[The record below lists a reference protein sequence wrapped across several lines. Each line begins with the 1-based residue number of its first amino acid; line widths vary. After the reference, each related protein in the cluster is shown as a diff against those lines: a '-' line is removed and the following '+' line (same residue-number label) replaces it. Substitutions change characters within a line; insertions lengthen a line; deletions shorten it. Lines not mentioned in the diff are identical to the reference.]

1 MSVLVLAERDGAQ
14 LKPSTYQAMTAAAVW
29 ELPIDLLVYGDE
41 VEVAAA
47 EAKQLAGVRRVL
59 TAEAGHFQ
67 YPLVEDV
74 QELVLSIAS
83 QYTHILSAHSVFGK
97 SVVPGIAAR
106 LDIAPITDVIE
117 IQAPSTYVRP
127 AYAGNI
133 LTTIENH
140 EPVQIITVRATAF
153 RATVS
158 RTNDQGDDA
167 ELISI
172 DVPPAR
178 EISQWISEQ
187 LTHSER
193 PELNS
198 ARVVI
203 AGGRSL
209 GEDFNALLDPIAVQL
224 DAAIGATRACVDAGF
239 AANDLQVGQTGTII
253 APELYI
259 AVGISGAMQHLAGIK
274 DSKIIVAINHDPDA
288 PIFKHADYGLVGDL
302 FTVLPELN
310 AALQLNAELQQP

>member
-1 MSVLVLAERDGAQ
+1 MSVLVLAEREGKQ
-14 LKPSTYQAMTAAAVW
+14 LKPSTYQAVAAAAAW
-29 ELPIDLLVYGDE
+29 HLPIDLLVYGDD
-41 VEVAAA
+41 VGIVAA

-59 TAEAGHFQ
+59 VAQAAHFQ
-67 YPLVEDV
+67 HPLVEDV
-74 QELVLSIAS
+74 QDLVLSIANEYS
-83 QYTHILSAHSVFGK
+83 HILSAHSVFGK
-97 SVVPGIAAR
+97 SVLPGIAAR

-117 IQAPSTYVRP
+117 IKAPSTYVRP
-127 AYAGNI
+127 GYAGNI
-133 LTTIENH
+133 LSTIENY
-140 EPVQIITVRATAF
+140 EPVQVITVRATAF
-153 RATVS
+153 RAIT
-158 RTNDQGDDA
+158 RGGDA
-167 ELISI
+167 EIIAI

-178 EISQWISEQ
+178 GISQWISEQ

-209 GEDFNALLDPIAVQL
+209 GEEFNALLDPIAVQL

-288 PIFKHADYGLVGDL
+288 PIFKHADYGLVADL
-302 FTVLPELN
+302 FTALPELN
-310 AALQLNAELQQP
+310 SALQQN

>member
-1 MSVLVLAERDGAQ
+1 MSILVLVEHDGKQ
-14 LKPSTYQAMTAAAVW
+14 LKPSAYQVVTAAAVW
-29 ELPIDLLVYGDE
+29 QLPIDILVYGDE
-41 VEVAAA
+41 LGAVVT
-47 EAKQLAGVRRVL
+47 EAQQLAGVRRVL
-59 TAEAGHFQ
+59 VAQAEHLQ
-67 YPLVEDV
+67 HPLVEDV
-74 QELVLSIAS
+74 QELVLSIAN
-83 QYTHILSAHSVFGK
+83 QYSHILSAHSVFGK

-106 LDIAPITDVIE
+106 LDVAPITDVID

-133 LTTIENH
+133 LSTIEN
-140 EPVQIITVRATAF
+140 EQSLQIITVRATAF
-153 RATVS
+153 RAIG
-158 RTNDQGDDA
+158 RAGDA
-167 ELISI
+167 EVLAI
-172 DVPPAR
+172 DVPAAR
-178 EISQWISEQ
+178 GISQWIGEQ

-209 GEDFNALLDPIAVQL
+209 GEEFNTLLNPIAEQL

-288 PIFKHADYGLVGDL
+288 PIFKHADYGLVADL

-310 AALQLNAELQQP
+310 SELTAALQQH

>member
-1 MSVLVLAERDGAQ
+1 MSVLVLAERDGKQ
-14 LKPSTYQAMTAAAVW
+14 LKSSTYQAVTAAAAW
-29 ELPIDLLVYGDE
+29 QLPIDLLVYGND
-41 VEVAAA
+41 VDAVAT
-47 EAKQLAGVRRVL
+47 EAQQLVGVRRVL
-59 TAEAGHFQ
+59 VAQAEHLQ
-67 YPLVEDV
+67 HPLVEDV
-74 QELVLSIAS
+74 QELVLGIAN
-83 QYTHILSAHSVFGK
+83 QYTHILSAHTVFGK

-117 IQAPSTYVRP
+117 IQSPSTYVRP

-133 LTTIENH
+133 LSTVESVET
-140 EPVQIITVRATAF
+140 VQIITVRATAF
-153 RATVS
+153 RAST
-158 RTNDQGDDA
+158 RGGDA
-167 ELISI
+167 ELVAI
-172 DVPPAR
+172 DAPPAR
-178 EISQWISEQ
+178 GISQWVSEQ

-209 GEDFNALLDPIAVQL
+209 GEEFNALLDPIAIQL

-288 PIFKHADYGLVGDL
+288 PIFKHADYGLVADL
-302 FTVLPELN
+302 FSVLPELN
-310 AALQLNAELQQP
+310 TALQTP

>member
-1 MSVLVLAERDGAQ
+1 MSVLVLAEREGKQ
-14 LKPSTYQAMTAAAVW
+14 LKPSTYQAVTAAAVW
-29 ELPIDLLVYGDE
+29 QLPIDLLVYGDD
-41 VEVAAA
+41 VEAIAA
-47 EAKQLAGVRRVL
+47 EAKQFAGVRRVL
-59 TAEAGHFQ
+59 IAQAAHLRHA
-67 YPLVEDV
+67 LVEDV
-74 QELVLSIAS
+74 QALVLNIAK
-83 QYTHILSAHSVFGK
+83 QYTHILSAHTVFGK

-127 AYAGNI
+127 SYAGNI
-133 LTTIENH
+133 LSTIENY
-140 EPVQIITVRATAF
+140 EPVQVITVRATAF
-153 RATVS
+153 RAIT
-158 RTNDQGDDA
+158 RGGDA
-167 ELISI
+167 EIVAI
-172 DVPPAR
+172 DVLPVR
-178 EISQWISEQ
+178 GISQWISEQ

-209 GEDFNALLDPIAVQL
+209 GEEFNSLLDPIAVQL

-288 PIFKHADYGLVGDL
+288 PIFKHADYGLVADL
-302 FTVLPELN
+302 FTALPELS
-310 AALQLNAELQQP
+310 AALQQH

>member
-1 MSVLVLAERDGAQ
+1 MSVLVLAERGGKQ
-14 LKPSTYQAMTAAAVW
+14 LKPSTYQAVTAAAAW
-29 ELPIDLLVYGDE
+29 KSPIDILVYGDD
-41 VEVAAA
+41 VEAAAA
-47 EAKQLAGVRRVL
+47 EARQLVGVRRVL
-59 TAEAGHFQ
+59 FAQAGHFQ
-67 YPLVEDV
+67 HPLVEDV

-83 QYTHILSAHSVFGK
+83 QYSHILSAHSVFGK

-127 AYAGNI
+127 SYAGNI
-133 LTTIENH
+133 LSTIVNH
-140 EPVQIITVRATAF
+140 ESVQIITVRATAF
-153 RATVS
+153 RATAS
-158 RTNDQGDDA
+158 HANERGDDA
-167 ELISI
+167 EIISI

-178 EISQWISEQ
+178 GISQWISEQ

-209 GEDFNALLDPIAVQL
+209 GEEFNALLDPIAVQL

-302 FTVLPELN
+302 FTVLPEL
-310 AALQLNAELQQP
+310 ATELTTALQQP

>member
-1 MSVLVLAERDGAQ
+1 MSVLVLAEREGKQ
-14 LKPSTYQAMTAAAVW
+14 LKPSTYQAVAAAAAW
-29 ELPIDLLVYGDE
+29 HLPIDLLVYGDD
-41 VEVAAA
+41 VGIVAA

-59 TAEAGHFQ
+59 VAQAAHFQ
-67 YPLVEDV
+67 HPLVEDV
-74 QELVLSIAS
+74 QGLVLSIANEYS
-83 QYTHILSAHSVFGK
+83 HILSAHSVFGK
-97 SVVPGIAAR
+97 SVLPGIAAR

-127 AYAGNI
+127 GYAGNI
-133 LTTIENH
+133 LSTIENH

-153 RATVS
+153 RAIT
-158 RTNDQGDDA
+158 RGGDA
-167 ELISI
+167 EIVAI
-172 DVPPAR
+172 DVPSAR
-178 EISQWISEQ
+178 GISQWISEQ

-209 GEDFNALLDPIAVQL
+209 GEEFNALLDPIAVQL

-259 AVGISGAMQHLAGIK
+259 AVGISGAIQHLAGIK

-288 PIFKHADYGLVGDL
+288 PIFKHADYGLVADL
-302 FTVLPELN
+302 FTALPELN
-310 AALQLNAELQQP
+310 SALQQN

>member
-1 MSVLVLAERDGAQ
+1 MSVLVLAEKDGKQ
-14 LKPSTYQAMTAAAVW
+14 LKPSTYQAVTAAAAW
-29 ELPIDLLVYGDE
+29 QLPIDLLVYGDDLD
-41 VEVAAA
+41 AAVA
-47 EAKQLAGVRRVL
+47 EARKLTGVRRVL
-59 TAEAGHFQ
+59 VAQAEHLRH
-67 YPLVEDV
+67 PLVEDV
-74 QELVLSIAS
+74 QQLVLSIAT
-83 QYTHILSAHSVFGK
+83 QYSHILSAHSVFGK
-97 SVVPGIAAR
+97 SVVPGIAAC
-106 LDIAPITDVIE
+106 LDIAPITDVID
-117 IQAPSTYVRP
+117 IQAPATYVRP
-127 AYAGNI
+127 GYAGNI
-133 LTTIENH
+133 LSTIESQ

-153 RATVS
+153 RAS
-158 RTNDQGDDA
+158 NISGDAD
-167 ELISI
+167 LITL

-178 EISQWISEQ
+178 GISQWLGEQ

-209 GEDFNALLDPIAVQL
+209 GEEFNALLDPIAVKL

-239 AANDLQVGQTGTII
+239 AANELQVGQTGTII

-288 PIFKHADYGLVGDL
+288 PIFKHADYGLVADL

-310 AALQLNAELQQP
+310 TALQSS

>member
-1 MSVLVLAERDGAQ
+1 MSVLVLAEKEGNH
-14 LKPSTYQAMTAAAVW
+14 LKPSTYQTITAAAAW
-29 ELPIDLLVYGDE
+29 QLPIDLLVYGND
-41 VEVAAA
+41 VDAVTK
-47 EAKQLAGVRRVL
+47 EAQQLTGVRRVL
-59 TAEAGHFQ
+59 VAQAQHLQ
-67 YPLVEDV
+67 HPLVEDV
-74 QELVLSIAS
+74 QDLVLGVANEYSV
-83 QYTHILSAHSVFGK
+83 ILSAHSVFGK
-97 SVVPGIAAR
+97 SVIPGIAAR
-106 LDIAPITDVIE
+106 LDTAPITDVVE

-127 AYAGNI
+127 CYAGNI
-133 LTTIENH
+133 LARIESQ
-140 EPVQIITVRATAF
+140 ESVQIVTVRATAF
-153 RATVS
+153 RVS
-158 RTNDQGDDA
+158 NLGGNA
-167 ELISI
+167 EVFAV

-178 EISQWISEQ
+178 GISTWIGEQ

-209 GEDFNALLDPIAVQL
+209 GEEFNKLLDPLAEQL

-239 AANDLQVGQTGTII
+239 AANELQVGQTGTII

-288 PIFKHADYGLVGDL
+288 PIFKHADYGLVADL
-302 FTVLPELN
+302 FTALPELN
-310 AALQLNAELQQP
+310 TALQQH

>member
-1 MSVLVLAERDGAQ
+1 MSVLVLAEHDGKQ
-14 LKPSTYQAMTAAAVW
+14 LKFSTYQVVTAAAAW
-29 ELPIDLLVYGDE
+29 QLPIDLLVYGDD
-41 VEVAAA
+41 VEAIAA

-59 TAEAGHFQ
+59 TAQAGHLQ
-67 YPLVEDV
+67 HPLVEDV
-74 QELVLSIAS
+74 QELVLRIAN
-83 QYTHILSAHSVFGK
+83 QYTHILSAHTVFGK

-106 LDIAPITDVIE
+106 LDIAPITDVIK

-127 AYAGNI
+127 CYAGNI
-133 LTTIENH
+133 FTTIESH

-153 RATVS
+153 RTTALREVE
-158 RTNDQGDDA
+158 RDDIVEQIA
-167 ELISI
+167 L

-178 EISQWISEQ
+178 ELSRWLSEEI
-187 LTHSER
+187 THSDL

-209 GEDFNALLDPIAVQL
+209 GNEFNRLLDPIAEQL
-224 DAAIGATRACVDAGF
+224 NAAIGATRACVDAGF

-253 APELYI
+253 APDLYI

-288 PIFKHADYGLVGDL
+288 PIFKHADYGLVADL
-302 FTVLPELN
+302 FTTLPELN
-310 AALQLNAELQQP
+310 AALQQP

>member
-1 MSVLVLAERDGAQ
+1 MSVLVLAEKDGNQ
-14 LKPSTYQAMTAAAVW
+14 LKPSTYQAVTAAAAW
-29 ELPIDLLVYGDE
+29 QLPIDLLVYGDDLDA
-41 VEVAAA
+41 VVT
-47 EAKQLAGVRRVL
+47 EAQQLIGVRSVL
-59 TAEAGHFQ
+59 RAQAGHLQ
-67 YPLVEDV
+67 HPLVEDV
-74 QELVLSIAS
+74 LELVLSIAN
-83 QYTHILSAHSVFGK
+83 QYSHILGAHSVFGK
-97 SVVPGIAAR
+97 SVVPAIAAR
-106 LDIAPITDVIE
+106 LDSAPITDVIE
-117 IQAPSTYVRP
+117 IQTPSTYVRP
-127 AYAGNI
+127 SYAGNI
-133 LTTIENH
+133 LSKIESL

-153 RATVS
+153 RAS
-158 RTNDQGDDA
+158 NLGGNA
-167 ELISI
+167 EIIVVNVPSARAIST
-172 DVPPAR
+172 
-178 EISQWISEQ
+178 WMSEQ

-209 GEDFNALLDPIAVQL
+209 GNEFNALLDPIAEQL

-239 AANDLQVGQTGTII
+239 AANELQVGQTGTII

-288 PIFKHADYGLVGDL
+288 PIFKHADYGLVADL

-310 AALQLNAELQQP
+310 TALQQP

>member
-1 MSVLVLAERDGAQ
+1 MSVLVLAERDGKQ
-14 LKPSTYQAMTAAAVW
+14 LKRSTYRAVTAAATW
-29 ELPIDLLVYGDE
+29 QLPIDLLVYGDD
-41 VEVAAA
+41 VEVVAA
-47 EAKQLAGVRRVL
+47 EAQQLDGVKRVL
-59 TAEAGHFQ
+59 VAQAAHLQ
-67 YPLVEDV
+67 HALVEDV
-74 QELVLSIAS
+74 QELVLSIADR
-83 QYTHILSAHSVFGK
+83 YTHILSAHSVFGK

-106 LDIAPITDVIE
+106 LDIAPITDVVE
-117 IQAPSTYVRP
+117 IHAPATYVRP
-127 AYAGNI
+127 TYAGNI
-133 LTTIENH
+133 LSTIENH
-140 EPVQIITVRATAF
+140 EAVQIITVRATTFSAISH
-153 RATVS
+153 A
-158 RTNDQGDDA
+158 NDSGDDA
-167 ELISI
+167 EIISI

-178 EISQWISEQ
+178 GISQWIGEQ
-187 LTHSER
+187 LTHSDR

-209 GEDFNALLDPIAVQL
+209 GEKFNELLDPVAEQL

-302 FTVLPELN
+302 FTVLPELATELT
-310 AALQLNAELQQP
+310 AAQQQP

>member
-1 MSVLVLAERDGAQ
+1 MSVLVLAEKDGNQ
-14 LKPSTYQAMTAAAVW
+14 LKPSIYQAVTAAAAW
-29 ELPIDLLVYGDE
+29 QLPIDLLVYGDNLDA
-41 VEVAAA
+41 VVT
-47 EAKQLAGVRRVL
+47 EAQQLAGVRNVL
-59 TAEAGHFQ
+59 RAQAAHLQ
-67 YPLVEDV
+67 HPLVEDV
-74 QELVLSIAS
+74 LELVLSVAS
-83 QYTHILSAHSVFGK
+83 QYTHIVGAHSVFGK
-97 SVVPGIAAR
+97 SVVPAIAAR
-106 LDIAPITDVIE
+106 LDTAPITDVIE

-127 AYAGNI
+127 SYAGNI
-133 LTTIENH
+133 LSTIESQ

-153 RATVS
+153 KATGFRAS
-158 RTNDQGDDA
+158 NREGNA
-167 ELISI
+167 EVIAV

-178 EISQWISEQ
+178 GISTWIGEQ

-209 GEDFNALLDPIAVQL
+209 GEEFNTLLNPIAEQL

-239 AANDLQVGQTGTII
+239 AANELQVGQTGTII

-288 PIFKHADYGLVGDL
+288 PIFKHADYGLVADL

-310 AALQLNAELQQP
+310 TALQQH

>member
-1 MSVLVLAERDGAQ
+1 MSVLVLAEHEGKQ
-14 LKPSTYQAMTAAAVW
+14 LKPSSYQAVTAAAAW
-29 ELPIDLLVYGDE
+29 QLPIDLLVYGDD
-41 VEVAAA
+41 VEAVAA

-59 TAEAGHFQ
+59 VAQAAHFQ
-67 YPLVEDV
+67 HPLVEDV
-74 QELVLSIAS
+74 QELVLSIAN

-117 IQAPSTYVRP
+117 IQSPSTYVRP

-133 LTTIENH
+133 LSTIENH
-140 EPVQIITVRATAF
+140 EPLQIITVRATAF
-153 RATVS
+153 RAS
-158 RTNDQGDDA
+158 NRGGDA
-167 ELISI
+167 EVIAI
-172 DVPPAR
+172 DVPTAR
-178 EISQWISEQ
+178 GISQWISEQ

-209 GEDFNALLDPIAVQL
+209 GEEFNALLEPIAVQL

-288 PIFKHADYGLVGDL
+288 PIFKHADYGLVADL
-302 FTVLPELN
+302 FTALPEL
-310 AALQLNAELQQP
+310 ATELNTALQQP

>member
-1 MSVLVLAERDGAQ
+1 MSVLVLAEKEGNH
-14 LKPSTYQAMTAAAVW
+14 LKPSTYQAITAAAAW
-29 ELPIDLLVYGDE
+29 QLPIDLLVYGNN
-41 VEVAAA
+41 VEAVVT
-47 EAKQLAGVRRVL
+47 EAQQLANVRRVL
-59 TAEAGHFQ
+59 VAQAQHLQ
-67 YPLVEDV
+67 HPLVEDV
-74 QELVLSIAS
+74 QDLVLGVANEYSV
-83 QYTHILSAHSVFGK
+83 ILSAHSVFGK
-97 SVVPGIAAR
+97 SVIPGIAAR
-106 LDIAPITDVIE
+106 LDTAPITDVVE

-127 AYAGNI
+127 CYAGNI
-133 LTTIENH
+133 LARIENQ
-140 EPVQIITVRATAF
+140 ESVQIVTVRATAF
-153 RATVS
+153 RVSNLGGNAEVFTV
-158 RTNDQGDDA
+158 
-167 ELISI
+167 

-178 EISQWISEQ
+178 GISTWIGEQ

-209 GEDFNALLDPIAVQL
+209 GEEFNKLLDPLAEQL

-239 AANDLQVGQTGTII
+239 AANELQVGQTGTII

-288 PIFKHADYGLVGDL
+288 PIFKHADYGLVADL
-302 FTVLPELN
+302 FTALPELN
-310 AALQLNAELQQP
+310 TALQQH

>member
-1 MSVLVLAERDGAQ
+1 MSVLVLAERDGKQ
-14 LKPSTYQAMTAAAVW
+14 LKRSTYRAVTAAATW
-29 ELPIDLLVYGDE
+29 QLPIDLLVYGDD
-41 VEVAAA
+41 VEVVAA
-47 EAKQLAGVRRVL
+47 EAQQLDGVKRVL
-59 TAEAGHFQ
+59 VAQAAHLQ
-67 YPLVEDV
+67 HALVEDV
-74 QELVLSIAS
+74 QELVLSIADR
-83 QYTHILSAHSVFGK
+83 YTHILSAHSVFGK

-106 LDIAPITDVIE
+106 LDIAPITDVVE
-117 IQAPSTYVRP
+117 IHAPATYVRP
-127 AYAGNI
+127 TYAGNI
-133 LTTIENH
+133 LSTIENH
-140 EPVQIITVRATAF
+140 EAVQIITVRATAF
-153 RATVS
+153 SAIS
-158 RTNDQGDDA
+158 HANDSGDDV
-167 ELISI
+167 EIISI

-178 EISQWISEQ
+178 GISQWIGEQ
-187 LTHSER
+187 LTHSDR

-209 GEDFNALLDPIAVQL
+209 GEKFNELLDPVAEQL

-302 FTVLPELN
+302 FTVLPELATELT
-310 AALQLNAELQQP
+310 AAQQQP

>member
-1 MSVLVLAERDGAQ
+1 MSVLVLAENDGKQ
-14 LKPSTYQAMTAAAVW
+14 LKPSAYQAVTAAAAW
-29 ELPIDLLVYGDE
+29 QLPIDLLVYGDD
-41 VEVAAA
+41 VEAAAA
-47 EAKQLAGVRRVL
+47 EAQQLVGVRRVL
-59 TAEAGHFQ
+59 IAQAPHLQ
-67 YPLVEDV
+67 HPLVEDV
-74 QELVLSIAS
+74 QELVLSIAKEYS
-83 QYTHILSAHSVFGK
+83 HILSAHSVFGK

-106 LDIAPITDVIE
+106 LDIAPITDIIE
-117 IQAPSTYVRP
+117 IQAPATYVRP
-127 AYAGNI
+127 SYAGNI
-133 LTTIENH
+133 LTRIENL
-140 EPVQIITVRATAF
+140 EPLQIITVRATAF
-153 RATVS
+153 RAS
-158 RTNDQGDDA
+158 DRGGNA
-167 ELISI
+167 ELLTVN
-172 DVPPAR
+172 VPPAR
-178 EISQWISEQ
+178 GITQWVGEE

-209 GEDFNALLDPIAVQL
+209 GEQFSALLDPIAEQL

-288 PIFKHADYGLVGDL
+288 PIFKHADYGLVADL
-302 FTVLPELN
+302 FTALPELN
-310 AALQLNAELQQP
+310 TALQQN

>member
-1 MSVLVLAERDGAQ
+1 MSVLVLAEREGTQ
-14 LKPSTYQAMTAAAVW
+14 LKPSTYQAVTAAAAW
-29 ELPIDLLVYGDE
+29 QLPIDLLVYGDD
-41 VEVAAA
+41 VEAVAV

-59 TAEAGHFQ
+59 IAQAAHLQ
-67 YPLVEDV
+67 HPLVEDV
-74 QELVLSIAS
+74 QELVLSIAN
-83 QYTHILSAHSVFGK
+83 QYTHILSAHTVFGK

-117 IQAPSTYVRP
+117 IQAPSTYVRT

-133 LTTIENH
+133 LSTVESL
-140 EPVQIITVRATAF
+140 ESVQVITVRATAF
-153 RATVS
+153 RAIT
-158 RTNDQGDDA
+158 RAGDA
-167 ELISI
+167 EIITI

-178 EISQWISEQ
+178 GISQWVSEQ

-209 GEDFNALLDPIAVQL
+209 GEEFNALLDPIAVQL

-288 PIFKHADYGLVGDL
+288 PIFKHADYGLVADL

-310 AALQLNAELQQP
+310 LALQQN

>member
-1 MSVLVLAERDGAQ
+1 MSVLVLAEREGKQ
-14 LKPSTYQAMTAAAVW
+14 LKPSTYQAVAAAAAW
-29 ELPIDLLVYGDE
+29 QLPIDLLVYCDD
-41 VEVAAA
+41 VEAIAA

-59 TAEAGHFQ
+59 TAQAEHLLH
-67 YPLVEDV
+67 PLVEDV
-74 QELVLSIAS
+74 QELVLSIAN
-83 QYTHILSAHSVFGK
+83 QYSHILGAHTVFGK

-106 LDIAPITDVIE
+106 LDIAPITDIIE

-127 AYAGNI
+127 GYAGNI

-153 RATVS
+153 RAS
-158 RTNDQGDDA
+158 NRGGDA
-167 ELISI
+167 EVVAI

-178 EISQWISEQ
+178 GISQWIGEQ

-209 GEDFNALLDPIAVQL
+209 GEKFNELLDPIAVQL

-288 PIFKHADYGLVGDL
+288 PIFKHADYGLVADL

-310 AALQLNAELQQP
+310 SALQQN

>member
-1 MSVLVLAERDGAQ
+1 MSVLVLAEKDGNH
-14 LKPSTYQAMTAAAVW
+14 LKPSTYQAVSAAAAW
-29 ELPIDLLVYGDE
+29 QLPIDLLVYGDNLDA
-41 VEVAAA
+41 VVA
-47 EAKQLAGVRRVL
+47 EAQQLAGVRSVL
-59 TAEAGHFQ
+59 RAQAGHLQ
-67 YPLVEDV
+67 HPLVEDV
-74 QELVLSIAS
+74 LELVLSIAN
-83 QYTHILSAHSVFGK
+83 QYSHILGAHSVFGK
-97 SVVPGIAAR
+97 SVVPAIAAR
-106 LDIAPITDVIE
+106 LDSAPITDVIE
-117 IQAPSTYVRP
+117 IQTPSTYVRP
-127 AYAGNI
+127 SYAGNI
-133 LTTIENH
+133 LSKVESQ

-153 RATVS
+153 RAS
-158 RTNDQGDDA
+158 NLGGNA
-167 ELISI
+167 EII
-172 DVPPAR
+172 MVDVPSAR
-178 EISQWISEQ
+178 GISAWIGEQ

-209 GEDFNALLDPIAVQL
+209 GNEFNALLDPIAEQL

-239 AANDLQVGQTGTII
+239 AANELQVGQTGTII

-288 PIFKHADYGLVGDL
+288 PIFKHADYGLVADL

-310 AALQLNAELQQP
+310 TALQQD

>member
-1 MSVLVLAERDGAQ
+1 MSVLVLAETDGKQ
-14 LKPSTYQAMTAAAVW
+14 LKPSTYQALTAAQAW
-29 ELPIDLLVYGDE
+29 QLPVDILVYGSELD
-41 VEVAAA
+41 AATTA
-47 EAKQLAGVRRVL
+47 ARQLNGVRRVL
-59 TAEAGHFQ
+59 VAQAKHLQ
-67 YPLVEDV
+67 HPLVEDV

-83 QYTHILSAHSVFGK
+83 QYTHILSAHSVFDK

-106 LDIAPITDVIE
+106 LDIAPVTDVIE
-117 IQAPSTYVRP
+117 IRAPATYVRP

-133 LTTIENH
+133 LSTIEN
-140 EPVQIITVRATAF
+140 PQPLQIITVRATAF
-153 RATVS
+153 KPAAPREGNGA
-158 RTNDQGDDA
+158 DA
-167 ELISI
+167 ELVVI
-172 DVPPAR
+172 DVPPTR
-178 EISQWISEQ
+178 GLSQWIGEQ
-187 LTHSER
+187 LTHSDR
-193 PELNS
+193 PELNT

-209 GEDFNALLDPIAVQL
+209 GEQFDALLNPIAEQL

-288 PIFKHADYGLVGDL
+288 PIFKHADYGLVADL
-302 FTVLPELN
+302 FTALPELTG
-310 AALQLNAELQQP
+310 ALQQH

>member
-1 MSVLVLAERDGAQ
+1 MSVLVLAERDGKQ
-14 LKPSTYQAMTAAAVW
+14 LKPSTYQAMTAAAAW
-29 ELPIDLLVYGDE
+29 QLPIDLLVYGDD
-41 VEVAAA
+41 VDAAA
-47 EAKQLAGVRRVL
+47 ADAKQLAGVRRVL
-59 TAEAGHFQ
+59 IAQAGHFQ

-74 QELVLSIAS
+74 QELILSIAN

-106 LDIAPITDVIE
+106 LDIAPITDVVE
-117 IQAPSTYVRP
+117 IRAPATYVRP

-140 EPVQIITVRATAF
+140 QSVQIITVRATAF
-153 RATVS
+153 RATVF
-158 RTNDQGDDA
+158 RANDHDDA

-172 DVPPAR
+172 EVPPTR
-178 EISQWISEQ
+178 GITQWISEQ

-209 GEDFNALLDPIAVQL
+209 GEEFNTLLDPIAVQL

-288 PIFKHADYGLVGDL
+288 PIFKHADYGLVADL
-302 FTVLPELN
+302 FTVLPEL
-310 AALQLNAELQQP
+310 ATELTTALQKS

>member
-1 MSVLVLAERDGAQ
+1 MSVLVLAERDGKQ
-14 LKPSTYQAMTAAAVW
+14 LKPSTYQAVTAAAAW
-29 ELPIDLLVYGDE
+29 ELPIDLLVYGDD
-41 VEVAAA
+41 VEAVAV

-59 TAEAGHFQ
+59 VAQAGHFQ
-67 YPLVEDV
+67 HPLVEDV
-74 QELVLSIAS
+74 QELVLSIAN

-106 LDIAPITDVIE
+106 MDIAPITDVIE
-117 IQAPSTYVRP
+117 IQAPSAYVRP
-127 AYAGNI
+127 GYAGNI
-133 LTTIENH
+133 LSTIENH

-153 RATVS
+153 RAAVS
-158 RTNDQGDDA
+158 HPNDRSDPA
-167 ELISI
+167 EIISI
-172 DVPPAR
+172 DVPPVR
-178 EISQWISEQ
+178 GISQWISEQ

-193 PELNS
+193 PELHS

-209 GEDFNALLDPIAVQL
+209 GEDFNSLLNPIAEQL

-288 PIFKHADYGLVGDL
+288 PIFKHADYGLVADL
-302 FTVLPELN
+302 FRVLPELN
-310 AALQLNAELQQP
+310 SALQQN

>member
-1 MSVLVLAERDGAQ
+1 MSVLVLAERDGKQ
-14 LKPSTYQAMTAAAVW
+14 LKLSTYQAVTAAAAW
-29 ELPIDLLVYGDE
+29 QLPVDVLVYGDD
-41 VEVAAA
+41 VQAIAV

-59 TAEAGHFQ
+59 TAQAGHLQ
-67 YPLVEDV
+67 HPLVEDV
-74 QELVLSIAS
+74 QALVLSIANQFS
-83 QYTHILSAHSVFGK
+83 HIISAHSVLGK
-97 SVVPGIAAR
+97 SVVPCIAAR
-106 LDIAPITDVIE
+106 LDIAPITDVVE

-127 AYAGNI
+127 SYAGNI
-133 LTTIENH
+133 LTTIESD
-140 EPVQIITVRATAF
+140 EPIQIITVRATAF
-153 RATVS
+153 RATALHEVK
-158 RTNDQGDDA
+158 REDTA
-167 ELISI
+167 EQIAL

-178 EISQWISEQ
+178 EVSRWINEKI
-187 LTHSER
+187 THSER

-209 GEDFNALLDPIAVQL
+209 GNEFNRLLNPIAEQL

-253 APELYI
+253 APDLYI
-259 AVGISGAMQHLAGIK
+259 AVGISGAMQHLAGVK

-302 FTVLPELN
+302 FAVLPELN
-310 AALQLNAELQQP
+310 AALQINATLEQP